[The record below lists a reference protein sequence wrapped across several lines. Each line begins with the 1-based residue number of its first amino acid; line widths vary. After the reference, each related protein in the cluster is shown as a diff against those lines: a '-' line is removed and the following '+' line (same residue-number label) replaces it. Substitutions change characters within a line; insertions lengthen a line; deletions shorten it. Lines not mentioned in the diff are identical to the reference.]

1 MPLFSRL
8 DKSVIPLYE
17 TLDRWPD
24 SVILNRMARKRAG
37 KPLTFRPIRV
47 DDDVWQALQVLKDEY
62 RTINEGLRVKLLPFE
77 GRKIP
82 TSEEVLDKVKKR
94 SEKLKGKWG
103 PLDKKYARGLR
114 QKGDKTR

>member
-1 MPLFSRL
+1 MFSRL
-8 DKSVIPLYE
+8 GKSVIPLYK
-17 TLDRWPD
+17 TLDRWLD
-24 SVILNRMARKRAG
+24 SVILNHMARKRAG

-82 TSEEVLDKVKKR
+82 TSYEEVLDEVKKR
-94 SEKLKGKWG
+94 SEKLKGKWR